1 MAVHTTRMLLLG
13 AVAMF
18 EPVNGYQIRREL
30 VSWRVDEWANLGPGS
45 IYSGLTTLEK
55 LGQVVRH
62 DLADDGRTVAVY
74 EITEVG
80 RGELARLLGDGLETV
95 TLFNAV
101 AFHAAFGMLPL
112 LPRDVAVRHLEV
124 RIHELDRS
132 VREWDPGSGELAPP
146 HAVHGVRHWLDLL
159 REERAWLVGTVERL
173 RAGDFDLAGEP
184 WRWVPP
190 VDDPGRQMQVDRER
204 YRRLLGRTVAD
215 APA

>member
-45 IYSGLTTLEK
+45 IYGGLSTLVK

-62 DLADDGRTVAVY
+62 DVDDEGRTVAVY
-74 EITEVG
+74 EITQSG
-80 RGELARLLGDGLETV
+80 RGELARLLGEGLETV

-101 AFHAAFGMLPL
+101 GFHAAFGMLPL
-112 LPRDVAVRHLEV
+112 LDRDVATRHLEV
-124 RIHELDRS
+124 RLHEVDRAL
-132 VREWDPGSGELAPP
+132 EAWDPGSGHEAPP
-146 HAVHGVRHWLDLL
+146 HAVHGVRLWLATL
-159 REERAWLVGTVERL
+159 REERVWLADTVGRL
-173 RAGDFDLAGEP
+173 RSGEFDLAGEP

-190 VDDPGRQMQVDRER
+190 ADDPGRQMAVDGER
-204 YRRLLGRTVAD
+204 YRALLGRE
-215 APA
+215 PS

>member
-45 IYSGLTTLEK
+45 IYSGLSTLEK

-62 DLADDGRTVAVY
+62 DLLDDGREVAVY
-74 EITEVG
+74 EITETG
-80 RGELARLLGDGLETV
+80 RGELARLLGEGLETV
-95 TLFNAV
+95 TLYSSV

-112 LPRDVAVRHLEV
+112 LPRDVALRHLEV
-124 RIHELDRS
+124 RLLEVDRAL
-132 VREWDPGSGELAPP
+132 ETWDPGAGDVAPP
-146 HAVHGVRHWLDLL
+146 HAVHGVRLWLTVL
-159 REERAWLVGTVERL
+159 REERAWLAQTVAQV
-173 RAGDFDLAGEP
+173 RAGEFDLAGEP

-190 VDDPGRQMQVDRER
+190 SDDPGRQMAADSER
-204 YRRLLGRTVAD
+204 YRELLRRTASRE
-215 APA
+215 A